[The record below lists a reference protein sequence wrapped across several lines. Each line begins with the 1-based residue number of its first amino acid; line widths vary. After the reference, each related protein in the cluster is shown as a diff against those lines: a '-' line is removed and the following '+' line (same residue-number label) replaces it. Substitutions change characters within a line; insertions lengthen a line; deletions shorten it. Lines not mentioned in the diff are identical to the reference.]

1 MFCVKRIEILSDLPL
16 AQRQALCQA
25 LMRGIIPKRIGTEDR
40 HEVHPLTV
48 IALEEKGLLLLT
60 GNRKKRPTW
69 RPTEEGKRLAM
80 THEPKLLRRGYGYTP
95 RNRDALIGEPEA
107 A

>member
-1 MFCVKRIEILSDLPL
+1 M
-16 AQRQALCQA
+16 
-25 LMRGIIPKRIGTEDR
+25 MRGILPKRIGTGPRD
-40 HEVHPLTV
+40 EVHPLTV

-60 GNRKKRPTW
+60 VNRKKRPTW

-95 RNRDALIGEPEA
+95 RGRDAILGEPEA